1 MGIKLAWERVTC
13 PYCMKRLTFRGID
26 MKHARSKIAKHLEKC
41 KEEHADSA
49 DGRERL
55 GSDSS
60 SGKATSS

>member
-1 MGIKLAWERVTC
+1 
-13 PYCMKRLTFRGID
+13 

>member
-41 KEEHADSA
+41 KEQHADSRHGTGGLRPS
-49 DGRERL
+49 DGTGEQ
-55 GSDSS
+55 
-60 SGKATSS
+60 KI